1 MNRSLKR
8 KVLLLLFFVT
18 AIKRKYL
25 KKKKKYD
32 TLNCFLSDIK
42 WIEEMINQ
50 SSPVKKRLQDEGSFT
65 AQHDSPP
72 PTTLPGATPPAAPPS
87 ITQPDLSQTTTGPV
101 LLPPTAQPDLT
112 PPTIQ
117 PVLPQPTTRP
127 DLPSPS
133 TQQVLPQPTTQ
144 QVLPPP
150 TTQPDSPPPS
160 THPYSPPPS
169 TQPDSSLP
177 STQHDS
183 PPPSTQPDSPP
194 PSTQPDSPPPS
205 TQPDSSL
212 PSTQPD
218 SPPPSTQHDSPP
230 PSTQPDSPPPSTQP
244 DSSLS
249 STQPDS
255 PPPSTQPDSPPPS
268 TQPDSPPPIMTRPD
282 SPPPST
288 QPDSPLPST
297 QPDSPPPS
305 TQPDSTANAI
315 SEDNLEKPSNARKL
329 GFDIKKLINGKIG
342 ISIMTND
349 EPSRK
354 EAEDLLKTMEIFWGT
369 RVAKLSNVILEQR
382 KYEKHKQLP
391 NPDDI
396 EELNKSLECSL
407 KGLDLT
413 TTTLENFTNVVEVVE
428 AKLVIYNRRRVGELE
443 AIRLADYEN
452 RKKGEA
458 PHHLVGQLSE
468 FERKLLTEQEVMTV
482 RGKTGRGVPVILP
495 AITKAPL
502 SYLTDSSVRSACGIS
517 SKNVYVFAGK
527 GEGVIRAYNSVLKAC
542 SRAPLKSPQ
551 LITSTNL
558 RKYMATVTQV
568 FDLKPNEMNWVLD
581 HLGHSM
587 DVHKIHYRA
596 SSEILEK
603 TQIAKLLLLQDSN
616 QIGKYKNMS
625 LKDIQIEDLVMDD
638 QVQSPVTEDFDKQVF
653 EESQMDSDC
662 EEIKD
667 KRKPAVSIKVKWTP
681 EEDEEI
687 KQLFKKCILKKKRPS
702 PKDCQKAL
710 ERSKLNGGVLWKRK
724 KDVLKKKM
732 FRLID
737 KLNKN

>member
-50 SSPVKKRLQDEGSFT
+50 SSPGYILF
-65 AQHDSPP
+65 
-72 PTTLPGATPPAAPPS
+72 L
-87 ITQPDLSQTTTGPV
+87 
-101 LLPPTAQPDLT
+101 
-112 PPTIQ
+112 
-117 PVLPQPTTRP
+117 
-127 DLPSPS
+127 
-133 TQQVLPQPTTQ
+133 
-144 QVLPPP
+144 
-150 TTQPDSPPPS
+150 
-160 THPYSPPPS
+160 
-169 TQPDSSLP
+169 
-177 STQHDS
+177 
-183 PPPSTQPDSPP
+183 
-194 PSTQPDSPPPS
+194 
-205 TQPDSSL
+205 
-212 PSTQPD
+212 
-218 SPPPSTQHDSPP
+218 
-230 PSTQPDSPPPSTQP
+230 
-244 DSSLS
+244 
-249 STQPDS
+249 
-255 PPPSTQPDSPPPS
+255 
-268 TQPDSPPPIMTRPD
+268 
-282 SPPPST
+282 
-288 QPDSPLPST
+288 
-297 QPDSPPPS
+297 
-305 TQPDSTANAI
+305 
-315 SEDNLEKPSNARKL
+315 
-329 GFDIKKLINGKIG
+329 KIG
-342 ISIMTND
+342 
-349 EPSRK
+349 
-354 EAEDLLKTMEIFWGT
+354 
-369 RVAKLSNVILEQR
+369 
-382 KYEKHKQLP
+382 
-391 NPDDI
+391 
-396 EELNKSLECSL
+396 
-407 KGLDLT
+407 
-413 TTTLENFTNVVEVVE
+413 
-428 AKLVIYNRRRVGELE
+428 
-443 AIRLADYEN
+443 
-452 RKKGEA
+452 
-458 PHHLVGQLSE
+458 
-468 FERKLLTEQEVMTV
+468 KLLTEQEVMTV

>member
-1 MNRSLKR
+1 MNTLKR
-8 KVLLLLFFVT
+8 GKGEIILERRPRGKFELKEYGPCPGCYLWLNHKLLRKHKNVCVAKCDFSKSASLITQSKIISGRIHTSPSQTLLNEVFSSMNMDMIGTV
-18 AIKRKYL
+18 AREDPLIVELGNQWIQKNVGNRLKRGAYTGQIMRLCARLLINLREITPITEEPIFWNYL
-25 KKKKKYD
+25 KASFFD
-32 TLNCFLSDIK
+32 DIVEATLK
-42 WIEEMINQ
+42 
-50 SSPVKKRLQDEGSFT
+50 
-65 AQHDSPP
+65 
-72 PTTLPGATPPAAPPS
+72 
-87 ITQPDLSQTTTGPV
+87 
-101 LLPPTAQPDLT
+101 
-112 PPTIQ
+112 
-117 PVLPQPTTRP
+117 
-127 DLPSPS
+127 
-133 TQQVLPQPTTQ
+133 
-144 QVLPPP
+144 
-150 TTQPDSPPPS
+150 
-160 THPYSPPPS
+160 
-169 TQPDSSLP
+169 
-177 STQHDS
+177 
-183 PPPSTQPDSPP
+183 
-194 PSTQPDSPPPS
+194 
-205 TQPDSSL
+205 
-212 PSTQPD
+212 
-218 SPPPSTQHDSPP
+218 
-230 PSTQPDSPPPSTQP
+230 
-244 DSSLS
+244 
-249 STQPDS
+249 
-255 PPPSTQPDSPPPS
+255 
-268 TQPDSPPPIMTRPD
+268 
-282 SPPPST
+282 
-288 QPDSPLPST
+288 
-297 QPDSPPPS
+297 
-305 TQPDSTANAI
+305 TANAI
-315 SEDNLEKPSNARKL
+315 SEDNLEKPSNACKL

-354 EAEDLLKTMEIFWGT
+354 EAEDLLKTMEIFGGT

-413 TTTLENFTNVVEVVE
+413 TTTLENFTNVVEMVE

-468 FERKLLTEQEVMTV
+468 FERKILTEQEVMTV

-687 KQLFKKCILKKKRPS
+687 KQLFKKCILKKKRLS